1 MPIPHPLA
9 FSLTFTLTLLIAAA
23 ARGEAQLLQP
33 WSSTGGTF
41 APPWHLAGLPKQKQ
55 PVTRFSLVEIDG
67 KRAMRIEADA
77 SYGNLV
83 HPLRLDGTALMLS
96 WQWRVDQFVAES
108 DLAAKRGDDAAL
120 KVCVFFDQPLAQI
133 GFVERQVMRIAR
145 AASDEPLPAATVCY
159 VWDRVLPAGTT
170 LHNAYT
176 HRVRYLVLQ
185 GGALEPRRWVAERR
199 DVGTDF
205 LRLFGRESAQVP
217 PIVGIAIGAD
227 ADNTHGRSVA
237 HVAELVLAP

>member
-1 MPIPHPLA
+1 MPHHLA
-9 FSLTFTLTLLIAAA
+9 LSLTFALTLLMAAA
-23 ARGEAQLLQP
+23 ARGEVQLLQA
-33 WSSTGGTF
+33 WSSTGGML
-41 APPWHLAGLPKQKQ
+41 APPWHLAGLPRQTQ
-55 PVTRFSLVEIDG
+55 PVTRFSLVELDG
-67 KRAMRIEADA
+67 RRAMRIEADA

-83 HPLRLDGTALMLS
+83 HPLRLDGTPLTLS

-108 DLAAKRGDDAAL
+108 DLATKRGDDAAV

-199 DVGTDF
+199 EVGADF

-227 ADNTHGRSVA
+227 ADNTRGRSVA
-237 HVAELVLAP
+237 HVADLVLAP